1 MCFFRL
7 LAAVLV
13 MAMTM
18 PSARAGAVVPRP
30 SPDFAI
36 NLGQG
41 KQARISQYKGKTVVV
56 AFILTYCSHCQ
67 MTIGVL
73 SKMQKEYGPRGLQVL
88 ASATEDM
95 AAAALPGFL
104 RQFDPPFPVGINTT
118 TEFVTY
124 MQHPTMLQLYMPG
137 LVFIDKA
144 GLIQAQYEGR
154 DPFLEETSVEKN
166 IRAKVEEMLTTP
178 AVAPKKAAAKK
189 GTAKKGS

>member
-1 MCFFRL
+1 MRSFRL
-7 LAAVLV
+7 TAALTLL
-13 MAMTM
+13 AMTV
-18 PSARAGAVVPRP
+18 PLARAAQLPRP

-36 NLGQG
+36 KLGQG
-41 KQARISQYKGKTVVV
+41 KQASIGEYKGKTVVV

-67 MTIGVL
+67 MVIGVL

-118 TEFVTY
+118 AEFVAY
-124 MQHPTMLQLYMPG
+124 LQHPTMLQLYMPG

-144 GLIQAQYEGR
+144 GIIQAQYEGR
-154 DPFLEETSVEKN
+154 DAFLEETSVEKN
-166 IRAKVEEMLTTP
+166 IRAKVEEMLK
-178 AVAPKKAAAKK
+178 AAAAAPKKTVAKK